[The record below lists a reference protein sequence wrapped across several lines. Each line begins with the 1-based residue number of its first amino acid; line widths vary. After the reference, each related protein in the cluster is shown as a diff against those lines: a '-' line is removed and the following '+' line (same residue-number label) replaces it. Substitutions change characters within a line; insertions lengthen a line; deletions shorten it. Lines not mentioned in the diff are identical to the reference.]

1 MPQAKANPICRAT
14 PVLTFAADYRS
25 SYRVKRTLFLLT
37 TGLLFAA
44 CTFAAKPP
52 NVVLIISDD
61 QSWTDYGFM
70 EHEAI
75 ETPNIDRLA
84 RQSRLFKHGYVP
96 TSLCCPS
103 LATLITGLYPHQ
115 NGITGNEPP
124 IPSGGKNTDQY
135 RSQVQECVGFI
146 DTVPTLPRLL
156 AKRGYVSHQ
165 SGKWWQG
172 HYSRGGFTHGM
183 THGDP
188 KRRGRHGDEG
198 LKIGREGL
206 QPIFDFID
214 DAGDKPFFVWYA
226 PFLPHNPHN
235 PPKRLLD
242 KYTKKTESIFIARY
256 WAMCEW
262 FDETC
267 GQLLNHLDEKKLA
280 RDTLVIYVTDN
291 GWIQRADNGRYAP
304 RSKRSPYDGGI
315 RTPIMIRWPG
325 KVQPGERPELANS
338 IDLAPT
344 ILKACGLEP
353 TDTMQGIDLLDDT
366 ALAKRKSTHGA
377 CYLHNAIDI
386 HKPSANLTHRWLI
399 NGNWKVILP
408 YKANLTTR
416 DEAKGTGETEL
427 YNLAKDPF
435 ERRNLAK
442 SKASRV
448 KRLTKQL
455 NALLPES

>member
-84 RQSRLFKHGYVP
+84 RQSRLFKRGYVP

-188 KRRGRHGDEG
+188 KRRGRHGDVG

-206 QPIFDFID
+206 QPIFDFTD

-377 CYLHNAIDI
+377 CYLHNAVDI